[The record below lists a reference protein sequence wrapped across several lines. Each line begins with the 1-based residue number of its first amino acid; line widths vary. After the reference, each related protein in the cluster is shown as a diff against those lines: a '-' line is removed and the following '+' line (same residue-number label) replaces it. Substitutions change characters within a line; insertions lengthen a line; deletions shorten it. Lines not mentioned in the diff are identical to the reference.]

1 MELAIHM
8 GDVSLITNIED
19 KQIIITGLSSELAL
33 ESFRKYADKNSIYGT
48 YNNNKINVSE
58 ENISLYKLNLTDEK
72 EIEKFIEGIK
82 ENLQKV
88 ILINFAAYKSDGL
101 LANYSPDEWN
111 KTFDINIKAN
121 FLLAKHIIPI
131 MISNKWGRIIHIS
144 SAKALRGSSGSSAYS
159 ASKSALDAFNKSIA
173 KEYARFGITSN
184 IISLGYFNFGLFKK
198 LDPKLKQSFVDSLPS
213 KLTGDPQ
220 DISSCFEYLVR
231 SSFTNGENITIDGC
245 MD

>member
-1 MELAIHM
+1 M

-144 SAKALRGSSGSSAYS
+144 SAKALR
-159 ASKSALDAFNKSIA
+159 
-173 KEYARFGITSN
+173 N
-184 IISLGYFNFGLFKK
+184 IQQNI
-198 LDPKLKQSFVDSLPS
+198 LPS
-213 KLTGDPQ
+213 KYPDKKVLGVIRPTTEEVGN
-220 DISSCFEYLVR
+220 ISNSGYVGIMGTAGTVVSNSYPLEISKF
-231 SSFTNGENITIDGC
+231 S
-245 MD
+245 

>member
-1 MELAIHM
+1 MNTSIK
-8 GDVSLITNIED
+8 G

-33 ESFRKYADKNSIYGT
+33 ASFQEYASDNLIYGT
-48 YNNNKINVSE
+48 YNTNKINIKSKNIHLCKLDLTSE
-58 ENISLYKLNLTDEK
+58 N
-72 EIEKFIEGIK
+72 EIQDYVERIK

-88 ILINFAAYKSDGL
+88 ILVNFAAYKSDGL
-101 LANYSPDEWN
+101 LANYSVDEWN
-111 KTFDINIKAN
+111 KTFDVNIKAN
-121 FLLAKHIIPI
+121 FLLTKHLLPV

-159 ASKSALDAFNKSIA
+159 ASKSALNAFNKSMA

-198 LDPKLKQSFVDSLPS
+198 LNPKLKKSFIDSLPS
-213 KLTGDPQ
+213 KLMGSHEDV
-220 DISSCFEYLVR
+220 SSCFEYLVK
-231 SSFTNGENITIDGC
+231 SPFTNGENITIDGC

>member
-1 MELAIHM
+1 MNTSIK
-8 GDVSLITNIED
+8 G

-33 ESFRKYADKNSIYGT
+33 ASFQEYASDNLIYGT
-48 YNNNKINVSE
+48 YNANKINIKSKNIHLCKLDLTSE
-58 ENISLYKLNLTDEK
+58 N
-72 EIEKFIEGIK
+72 EIQDYVERIK

-88 ILINFAAYKSDGL
+88 ILVNFAAYKSDGL
-101 LANYSPDEWN
+101 LANYSVDEWN
-111 KTFDINIKAN
+111 KTFDVNIKAN
-121 FLLAKHIIPI
+121 FLLTKHLLPV

-159 ASKSALDAFNKSIA
+159 ASKSALNAFNKSMA

-198 LDPKLKQSFVDSLPS
+198 LNPKLKKSFIDSLPS
-213 KLTGDPQ
+213 KLMGSHEDV
-220 DISSCFEYLVR
+220 SSCFEYLVK
-231 SSFTNGENITIDGC
+231 SPFTNGENITIDGC